1 MALDRLMGRNAWQER
16 VAGGAAMVDASSAWT
31 RCAGGDASMP
41 KIRKLDM
48 MIAGVFL
55 AFLFTWHYRADFI
68 ESWRAAVAANKALA
82 QECR

>member
-1 MALDRLMGRNAWQER
+1 MKFCSSHAGDNAK
-16 VAGGAAMVDASSAWT
+16 
-31 RCAGGDASMP
+31 P

-48 MIAGVFL
+48 VIAGIFL
-55 AFLFTWHYRADFI
+55 AFLFPWHYRADFI